1 MPAWPN
7 TSHLLFHSCMKRWI
21 HGSFVAPRSPAACC
35 LTPCLPSPSSTR
47 HQAHSAHR
55 CLRVGCPL
63 KGGCLTAR
71 RLSAWPHTHP
81 NCPALRSA
89 PPFLTRPRS
98 TRSWTPRRCSS
109 SSTTSPARTS
119 STWCVEECGA
129 GAGYCGWGWLA
140 RAQQRRQRGG
150 KVGTLCCPSAR
161 CNALAPCP
169 AAGGAGAEAAGLALP
184 QAALGLVPGAPGPVG
199 GAQREAVPAT
209 CLTSQPLLR
218 FPSTLCDASPPLCV
232 PGLLPWRSGTRSP
245 RRAASQATTGS
256 RARECGPGP
265 VLPLLCPGS
274 LKWQVA
280 YWLLAWVCSL
290 PPGVSAA
297 CALPPT
303 LNHAT
308 HPHPPL
314 VLPCSYV
321 YFDSSLADEAGSG
334 WCYRLKQNFLVRGVG
349 GQRRRV
355 EVWCLLCVWALRSLP
370 GCLLPARRR
379 IHTTVFSPGCSSST
393 MRWRTRVSDS
403 GALHMKQ
410 SLLVGRPFGS
420 PCPCLAA
427 QSAARLPT

>member
-1 MPAWPN
+1 MP
-7 TSHLLFHSCMKRWI
+7 HSQEVV
-21 HGSFVAPRSPAACC
+21 SLASRSPQ
-35 LTPCLPSPSSTR
+35 LPRFAQRTAIFDAPSLYEKLDAETLFFIFYNQPGSYQQYLVR
-47 HQAHSAHR
+47 
-55 CLRVGCPL
+55 
-63 KGGCLTAR
+63 GG
-71 RLSAWPHTHP
+71 
-81 NCPALRSA
+81 
-89 PPFLTRPRS
+89 
-98 TRSWTPRRCSS
+98 
-109 SSTTSPARTS
+109 
-119 STWCVEECGA
+119 EECGA

-199 GAQREAVPAT
+199 GAQRQAVPAT

-280 YWLLAWVCSL
+280 YWLLALVCSL

-297 CALPPT
+297 YALPPT
-303 LNHAT
+303 LNL
-308 HPHPPL
+308 PQPSILPPPL
-314 VLPCSYV
+314 
-321 YFDSSLADEAGSG
+321 
-334 WCYRLKQNFLVRGVG
+334 Q
-349 GQRRRV
+349 
-355 EVWCLLCVWALRSLP
+355 LCVL
-370 GCLLPARRR
+370 
-379 IHTTVFSPGCSSST
+379 
-393 MRWRTRVSDS
+393 
-403 GALHMKQ
+403 
-410 SLLVGRPFGS
+410 
-420 PCPCLAA
+420 
-427 QSAARLPT
+427 